1 MKTVRFFRL
10 LVLRVVI
17 LTIAAMLWN
26 YITELINNNSGFFGD
41 HLAQRYTWSDYE
53 VVWGWRHYAWAI
65 MGVVLLAIS
74 IIRICVWGDW
84 YWTQIKRDDNV
95 DRNAPEN
102 KLF

>member
-17 LTIAAMLWN
+17 LTIIAMVWN
-26 YITELINNNSGFFGD
+26 FITELLDISGFFGD
-41 HLAQRYTWSDYE
+41 HLARRYSWSDYE
-53 VVWGWRHYAWAI
+53 IVWGWRHYAWNI
-65 MGVVLLAIS
+65 MSIILLAIS
-74 IIRICVWGDW
+74 IVRICVWGDW
-84 YWTQIKRDDNV
+84 YWTQIKRADDV